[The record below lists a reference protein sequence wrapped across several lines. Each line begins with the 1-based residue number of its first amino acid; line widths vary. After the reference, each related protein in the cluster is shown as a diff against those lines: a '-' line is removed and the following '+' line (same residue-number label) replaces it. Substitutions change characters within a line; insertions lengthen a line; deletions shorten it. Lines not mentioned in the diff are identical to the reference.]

1 MTARILVVD
10 DVVANVRVLEAK
22 LTIEYYDVL
31 TCSDGPTALE
41 IAARDQPDII
51 LLDVMMPGM
60 DGFETCRHF
69 KNNPVTRH
77 IPVIM
82 VTALDEREDRIKG
95 LEAGADDFLT
105 KPLDD
110 VALFARVRSLLRL
123 KQLTD
128 ELRVRERSLDT
139 EGEPVLDVEVPSG
152 AHIAV
157 VAVDDRTAARL
168 AAKLPDDVAAQSFGD
183 PRDAIQAIG
192 AGVDLVVVDLTSKHF
207 DGLRVCARVRSDAA
221 TRNTPILAVVDP
233 DARDQMVRALDLGVN
248 DVVTRPVD
256 AGELAARIRT
266 QLRRARYADKLRD
279 RLDESLEL
287 AVTDPLTGL
296 FNRRYLASRL
306 DQAAEGFA
314 RVGEPLSV
322 ILFDLDQFKEVN
334 DRHGHAAGDFVLKAF
349 ADTLKSQLRAIDI
362 AGRFGGE
369 EFLVILKDTAA
380 DCAADAAERVRAA
393 VARQD
398 FSVKATGDTLNVT
411 VSAGVAQMR
420 DGETVGQLLD
430 RTDAALYDAKNGGRN
445 QIVLSRAKAA

>member
-1 MTARILVVD
+1 M
-10 DVVANVRVLEAK
+10 
-22 LTIEYYDVL
+22 
-31 TCSDGPTALE
+31 
-41 IAARDQPDII
+41 
-51 LLDVMMPGM
+51 
-60 DGFETCRHF
+60 
-69 KNNPVTRH
+69 
-77 IPVIM
+77 
-82 VTALDEREDRIKG
+82 
-95 LEAGADDFLT
+95 
-105 KPLDD
+105 
-110 VALFARVRSLLRL
+110 RSLLRL

-128 ELRVRERSLDT
+128 ELRVRERSLDA
-139 EGEPVLDVEVPSG
+139 GDEPLFDVEVPTG
-152 AHIAV
+152 ARIAV
-157 VAVDDRTAARL
+157 VAVDDRAAARL

-183 PRDAIQAIG
+183 PRNAVQAIS

-248 DVVTRPVD
+248 DVVARPVD

-306 DQAAEGFA
+306 DQAAEGFQRA
-314 RVGEPLSV
+314 GEPLSV
-322 ILFDLDQFKEVN
+322 ILFDLDQFKAVN

-349 ADTLKSQLRAIDI
+349 ASTLRSQLRAIDI

-369 EFLVILKDTAA
+369 EFLVILKDTPA
-380 DCAADAAERVRAA
+380 DCAADAAERIRAA

-398 FSVKATGDTLNVT
+398 FSVKATGDALNVT

-445 QIVLSRAKAA
+445 QIVLARAKAA

>member
-1 MTARILVVD
+1 MTAKGSTGAVPKEATRPANEGLTPRRRPTLTLLIVD
-10 DVVANVRVLEAK
+10 DSRLHRRMLASSLSGSEYRVIEAGSA
-22 LTIEYYDVL
+22 EE
-31 TCSDGPTALE
+31 AL
-41 IAARDQPDII
+41 ILCRTDPPDII
-51 LLDVMMPGM
+51 LSDWMMPGLSGL
-60 DGFETCRHF
+60 DLCARVRSFGDDRYIYFI
-69 KNNPVTRH
+69 VL
-77 IPVIM
+77 
-82 VTALDEREDRIKG
+82 TAKRGKDEIAMA
-95 LEAGADDFLT
+95 LQSGADDFLT

-369 EFLVILKDTAA
+369 E
-380 DCAADAAERVRAA
+380 
-393 VARQD
+393 
-398 FSVKATGDTLNVT
+398 
-411 VSAGVAQMR
+411 
-420 DGETVGQLLD
+420 
-430 RTDAALYDAKNGGRN
+430 
-445 QIVLSRAKAA
+445 LSLIHI